1 MKLSAIH
8 ATSLVS
14 PVEDMISMVGTV
26 VAMVNAT
33 TITMTPNYLMDYA
46 IAHMRLLRTTEA

>member
-14 PVEDMISMVGTV
+14 PVEDMISTVGTV

-33 TITMTPNYLMDYA
+33 TIAMAPNYLMDYA
-46 IAHMRLLRTTEA
+46 IACMRLPRTTGA